1 MFLRKGQLS
10 LLLFNIVYIILFS
23 VYFVYKRNYEFVV
36 YMSTIVFFLFIV
48 MSTNH
53 KLFVPKGAWWALTAL
68 AFSHLLGGMVYVGTT
83 RLYDL
88 MLVPLSTVYPVLRYD
103 QLVHAF
109 GFVCVT
115 LFLYFMTRSWRGGM
129 LRGRTIVLFLSAL
142 FLIAVGH
149 ETYEEIISI
158 LIPAT
163 GIGDFTDTAID
174 LVFDMAGGSL
184 ALGALWLA
192 ERSKKG

>member
-1 MFLRKGQLS
+1 
-10 LLLFNIVYIILFS
+10 
-23 VYFVYKRNYEFVV
+23 
-36 YMSTIVFFLFIV
+36 
-48 MSTNH
+48 
-53 KLFVPKGAWWALTAL
+53 
-68 AFSHLLGGMVYVGTT
+68 
-83 RLYDL
+83 
-88 MLVPLSTVYPVLRYD
+88 
-103 QLVHAF
+103 
-109 GFVCVT
+109 
-115 LFLYFMTRSWRGGM
+115 MTRSWRGGM

-192 ERSKKG
+192 ERSKKGIAGIYKC